1 MDKQDIKDELK
12 TQMNRVSKPHEEINA
27 ETDALLL
34 VRILIKKVND
44 LDSRITALEKPI
56 KLGKKLKK

>member
-1 MDKQDIKDELK
+1 
-12 TQMNRVSKPHEEINA
+12 MNRVSKPHEEINA